1 MMVVDTKETQTETI
15 KERTMS
21 KPRNKRK
28 TRQEMIEFRQ
38 AQLAK
43 LLAQED
49 GTYEGDGETT
59 ILKSLNRAL
68 KTRTKAL
75 FHARV
80 LIDGRL
86 PSDSGKSPAVNSIHV
101 KIANAQSRLDMLNES
116 KRRAEEAIANLPF
129 DIDDLTDRVTLAEA
143 GEDVEFPNDLY
154 LLPGDKT
161 DRENEV
167 NASTD
172 EVSDETIKDEL
183 EAMEPATVDPEVS

>member
-1 MMVVDTKETQTETI
+1 
-15 KERTMS
+15 MS

-28 TRQEMIEFRQ
+28 TRQEMIAFRE

-43 LLAQED
+43 LRAQEE

-59 ILKSLNRAL
+59 ILKSLKRAL

-86 PSDSGKSPAVNSIHV
+86 PSDSGKSPAVNSIYV
-101 KIANAQSRLDMLNES
+101 KIANAQNRVDMYHES
-116 KRRAEEAIANLPF
+116 KRRAEEQIAELPF
-129 DIDDLTDRVTLAEA
+129 DIESLTDLVTLAEA
-143 GEDVEFPNDLY
+143 GEDIEFPDNLY
-154 LLPGDKT
+154 RLPGDKT

-172 EVSDETIKDEL
+172 EVSDETIKEEL
-183 EAMEPATVDPEVS
+183 EAMGPEQVTVDAEDLVGDSEVS